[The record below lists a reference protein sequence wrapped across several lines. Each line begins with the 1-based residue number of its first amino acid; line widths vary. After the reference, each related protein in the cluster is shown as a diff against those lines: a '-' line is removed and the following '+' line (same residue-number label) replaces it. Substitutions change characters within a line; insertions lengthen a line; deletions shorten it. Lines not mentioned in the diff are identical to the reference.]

1 MLFALLLSIPIGALY
16 GLKEGEI
23 YGLEASIF
31 IGIAVV
37 AGILMFAVPGNGGN
51 IAMILLAVTGIV
63 LLFRLGIFKT

>member
-1 MLFALLLSIPIGALY
+1 MLFAPIGALY
-16 GLKEGEI
+16 GLKEGDF

-37 AGILMFAVPGNGGN
+37 VGILIFAVPGNGGN